1 MAGLG
6 FSVHSRDCISN
17 FKSNSHRLPKGIY
30 RQQNLPLGFP
40 AEQGAQF
47 NKNRE
52 VPFPKKEKKGKGR
65 AGGPE
70 GRGQGKVPG
79 SQTPHLGRCSAP
91 KCQPVSPLKVQGL
104 QEASHSLFPFGG
116 EFVQACPSELGIPI
130 GLEPLSKQLLCHCRL
145 VPLQLVPLPFLSIHV
160 SGLLL
165 EKSRV

>member
-1 MAGLG
+1 MYTVEIV
-6 FSVHSRDCISN
+6 SQTSRVTLTGC
-17 FKSNSHRLPKGIY
+17 PKVSIGS
-30 RQQNLPLGFP
+30 RTCLWGSLQ
-40 AEQGAQF
+40 
-47 NKNRE
+47 NRE
-52 VPFPKKEKKGKGR
+52 PNSTKTGRCLSQRKKRKGKEER
-65 AGGPE
+65 GGPE